1 VCLSCRD
8 AGHVLEPELV
18 EAPHQPKRRP
28 DETAHDVIRRRL
40 RELITDPEHGVPTQ
54 LAPLITAYDEIDNPD
69 AVRDWLTRGR
79 TSIVLLR
86 ELAALAHHQP
96 VTHELLDDYPQGE
109 ALRRVRELL
118 DFTKILPERT
128 EPLERTELWLDTL
141 LAGQPPQ
148 HARIVR
154 PFVIWHLLRRARR
167 RASHRPIN
175 VAKIRAQTH
184 LALQFLAWLDEQ
196 NKTLGTA
203 DQADLDTW
211 LVAGTSYHRRL
222 GNFFTWARAR
232 RLCADLRVPTRPR
245 GEPTQFIPD
254 TDRWSQLTRCLRD
267 ADLPLDVRAA
277 GALVLLYGRT
287 LTEIVTLTAA
297 DLHHTDQGTCLR
309 FAEGSVPLPPTL
321 ASLFTTLRQ
330 SDTRGTALHNLDP
343 QARLLFPGRFS
354 GRPASVTALSE
365 KLNRHGIRLEPTR
378 NTARAAWASDI
389 PAPIAADLLGLQ
401 VSTAA
406 RWTARTRGDWTDY
419 LATRAQDPRRSPQ
432 AHRPVAPD
440 ERGVTRRRP
449 RL

>member
-1 VCLSCRD
+1 MIR
-8 AGHVLEPELV
+8 
-18 EAPHQPKRRP
+18 KRM
-28 DETAHDVIRRRL
+28 
-40 RELITDPEHGVPTQ
+40 RELLTDPEHGVPTQ

-69 AVRDWLTRGR
+69 SVRDWLSRGR
-79 TSIVLLR
+79 KSVVLLR
-86 ELAALAHHQP
+86 ELAARAHHQP
-96 VTHELLDDYPQGE
+96 ITHELLDDYPHGE

-118 DFTKILPERT
+118 DFTKILPART

-148 HARIVR
+148 HSRIVR

-167 RASHRPIN
+167 RATRRPIN

-184 LALQFLAWLDEQ
+184 LVLQFLAWLDEQ

-211 LVAGTSYHRRL
+211 LDAGTSHHRRL
-222 GNFFTWARAR
+222 GNFLTWARAR

-267 ADLPLDVRAA
+267 DDLPLNVRAA

-287 LTEIVTLTAA
+287 LTDIVTLTAA
-297 DLHHTDQGTCLR
+297 DLHHTDEDTYLR

-330 SDTRGTALHNLDP
+330 SGIRGTALHDIDP

-378 NTARAAWASDI
+378 NTARSAWANDI

-401 VSTAA
+401 VATAA
-406 RWTARTRGDWTDY
+406 RWAAFTRRDWPDY
-419 LATRAQDPRRSPQ
+419 LAARAQHLQRTPSTPI
-432 AHRPVAPD
+432 PD
-440 ERGVTRRRP
+440 RASEG
-449 RL
+449 